1 MEWQELNG
9 YVWLQPQTRLDSQGG
24 LFLKEQLVNIPIEPH
39 KIWVM
44 NLATVDF
51 MDSSGL
57 GAVVTAVKFAR
68 SKECR
73 LVMCRPSATA
83 RLVFEITQLD
93 RVFEIIENIEE
104 IFSNSSIS
112 EELLSA

>member
-1 MEWQELNG
+1 MEWQQLNG
-9 YVWLQPQTRLDSQGG
+9 YVWLQPQTRFDSQGG
-24 LFLKEQLVNIPIEPH
+24 LILKEQLAHIPIEPD

-44 NLATVDF
+44 NMASVDF

-68 SKECR
+68 SKGCR
-73 LVMCRPSATA
+73 LVMCRPSATV

-104 IFSNSSIS
+104 ILSIS
-112 EELLSA
+112 GELLSA

>member
-1 MEWQELNG
+1 MEWQQLNG

-24 LFLKEQLVNIPIEPH
+24 LILKEKLPDIPLEPD

-44 NLATVDF
+44 NMASVDF

-57 GAVVTAVKFAR
+57 GAVVTAVKFSR
-68 SKECR
+68 TKGCR

-83 RLVFEITQLD
+83 RLIFEITQLD

-104 IFSNSSIS
+104 IFSSS
-112 EELLSA
+112 ETLLSA

>member
-1 MEWQELNG
+1 MEWQECNG

-24 LFLKEQLVNIPIEPH
+24 SVLKEQLLQIPLEPY

-68 SKECR
+68 SKGCR
-73 LVMCRPSATA
+73 LVMCQPSATA
-83 RLVFEITQLD
+83 RLIFEITQLD

-104 IFSNSSIS
+104 IFSSTQ
-112 EELLSA
+112 ELLSA